1 MSAAKPDLGKL
12 RAGLTGDVIA
22 EGEAGW
28 DAARQAWNLT
38 ADQRPP
44 LVVMA
49 GSLADVAT
57 TVRFAA
63 ANGLKVAPQST
74 GHGATSMGDL
84 AGTILLKTSRLTAVS
99 VDPAARTAT
108 VEAGALWSDVVAPA
122 AEHGLVGLHGMSAAV
137 GVAGYVLGG
146 GIGWLTRR
154 DGFASTHVRSFEVVG
169 ADGEA
174 RRVDATSDPDL
185 FWALRG
191 GGGRP
196 VIVTSFELCLFELR
210 QAFAGALIW
219 PIAEAEAV
227 VDAWRE
233 WIATVPDELTSTI
246 KLVRF
251 PPLPSVP
258 AKLRGRAVVAVTL
271 AFTGTAERGTE
282 LVAPLRAVATPY
294 MDTLATVTGAGLAD
308 VAGDPTNPTPASG
321 HAALV
326 DRIGPDETAALLALA
341 GPGVDTPLV
350 SVEIRQLG
358 GALREAD
365 PDPGAAGIL
374 DSEGLFYSTA
384 PVTSP
389 GAEATILA
397 AQREVAERIAPF
409 SGARDTILTF
419 DEQRPMRD
427 AFTPEVADRL
437 QAIATARDPEG
448 LFVANHVAD

>member
-1 MSAAKPDLGKL
+1 MTAAKPDPGPL
-12 RAGLTGDVIA
+12 RAALAGDVVA

-49 GSLADVAT
+49 GTVADVAA

-84 AGTILLKTSRLTAVS
+84 AGTVLLKTSRLTAVA

-108 VEAGALWSDVVAPA
+108 VEAGALWSDVVGPA
-122 AEHGLVGLHGMSAAV
+122 GEHGLVGLHGLSAAV

-146 GIGWLTRR
+146 GIGWLTRLH
-154 DGFASTHVRSFEVVG
+154 GFASTHVRSFEVVG
-169 ADGEA
+169 ADGEP
-174 RRVDATSDPDL
+174 RRVDAAGDPDL

-196 VIVTSFELCLFELR
+196 AIVTSFELGLFELR
-210 QAFAGALIW
+210 EAFAGALIW

-227 VDAWRE
+227 VGAWRE
-233 WIATVPDELTSTI
+233 WIAAVPNELSSTL
-246 KLVRF
+246 KLIRY

-258 AKLRGRAVVAVTL
+258 DKLRGRAVVAIML
-271 AFTGTAERGTE
+271 AFTGTAERGDE
-282 LVAPLRAVATPY
+282 LVAPLRAVAGPLL
-294 MDTLATVTGAGLAD
+294 DTLGTVSGPALAD

-321 HAALV
+321 HAGLV
-326 DRIGPDETAALLALA
+326 DRIGPDETDALLALA
-341 GPGVDTPLV
+341 GAGVDTPLV
-350 SVEIRQLG
+350 SVEIRHLG
-358 GALREAD
+358 GALRDTA
-365 PDPGAAGIL
+365 PDPGAAGTL
-374 DSEGLFYSTA
+374 AAEGLFYSTA
-384 PVTSP
+384 PITSAQ
-389 GAEATILA
+389 AEAPILA
-397 AQREVAERIAPF
+397 AQREATARIAPF
-409 SGARDTILTF
+409 AGVRDTILTF

-427 AFTPEVADRL
+427 AFAPEAADRL
-437 QAIATARDPEG
+437 EAIAKERDPDG

>member
-1 MSAAKPDLGKL
+1 VSAPKPDTDRL
-12 RAGLTGDVIA
+12 REAITGDVIA
-22 EGEAGW
+22 HGEAGW

-44 LVVMA
+44 LVV
-49 GSLADVAT
+49 LAESAADIAA

-63 ANGLKVAPQST
+63 ANGLRVAPQST

-84 AGTILLKTSRLTAVS
+84 ADTILLKTSRLTGVAI
-99 VDPAARTAT
+99 DPAARIAM

-122 AEHGLVGLHGMSAAV
+122 AEHGLVGLHGLSAAV

-174 RRVDATSDPDL
+174 RHVDAAGDPEL

-196 VIVTSFELCLFELR
+196 AIVTSFELELFELR

-219 PIAEAEAV
+219 PIEEAEAV
-227 VDAWRE
+227 VGAWRE
-233 WIATVPDELTSTI
+233 WIATAPDELSSTL
-246 KLVRF
+246 KLIRY
-251 PPLPSVP
+251 PPLPTVP
-258 AKLRGRAVVAVTL
+258 DQLRGRAVVAIML
-271 AFTGTAERGTE
+271 AFTGTAERGDE

-294 MDTLATVTGAGLAD
+294 MDTLATIAGAGLAD

-326 DRIGPDETAALLALA
+326 DRIGPDEAATLLAVA
-341 GPGVDTPLV
+341 GPEVDTPLV
-350 SVEIRQLG
+350 SVEIRHLG
-358 GALREAD
+358 GALRDAD
-365 PDPGAAGIL
+365 PDPGAAGTL

-384 PVTSP
+384 PVTSSR
-389 GAEATILA
+389 AEEAILA
-397 AQREVAERIAPF
+397 AQREVTERIAPF
-409 SGARDTILTF
+409 SAGRDTILTF

-427 AFTPEVADRL
+427 AFAPEVADRL
-437 QAIATARDPEG
+437 EAISRERDPDG
-448 LFVANHVAD
+448 VLVANHVAD

>member
-1 MSAAKPDLGKL
+1 MSGPQSDAGSL
-12 RAGLTGDVIA
+12 REALSGHVIA

-44 LVVMA
+44 LVV
-49 GSLADVAT
+49 LAESAADIGA

-63 ANGLKVAPQST
+63 ANGLRVAPQST

-84 AGTILLKTSRLTAVS
+84 AGTILLKTSRLTAVA
-99 VDPAARTAT
+99 VDPTTRTAT
-108 VEAGALWSDVVAPA
+108 VEAGAVWSDVVAPA
-122 AEHGLVGLHGMSAAV
+122 AEHGLVGLHGMSGAV

-154 DGFASTHVRSFEVVG
+154 HGFASTHVRSFAVVG
-169 ADGEA
+169 ADGDA
-174 RRVDATSDPDL
+174 RRVDAASDPDL

-196 VIVTSFELCLFELR
+196 VIVTSFELELFELR
-210 QAFAGALIW
+210 EAFAGALIW
-219 PIAEAEAV
+219 PLEEAEAV
-227 VDAWRE
+227 VGAWRE

-251 PPLPSVP
+251 PPLPAV
-258 AKLRGRAVVAVTL
+258 AERLRGRAVVAITL
-271 AFTGTAERGTE
+271 AFTGTAERGSE

-294 MDTLATVTGAGLAD
+294 IDTLTTVSGAGLAD
-308 VAGDPTNPTPASG
+308 VAGDPTNPTPALG
-321 HAALV
+321 HAGLV
-326 DRIGPDETAALLALA
+326 DRIGSAEAEAFLALA

-350 SVEIRQLG
+350 SVEIRHLG
-358 GALREAD
+358 GALRD
-365 PDPGAAGIL
+365 PDRDPGAAGPL
-374 DSEGLFYSTA
+374 DPEGLFYSTA
-384 PVTSP
+384 PVSSP
-389 GAEATILA
+389 QAEAAILA
-397 AQREVAERIAPF
+397 AQREAAERIAPL

-427 AFTPEVADRL
+427 AFAPEVADRL
-437 QAIATARDPEG
+437 EAVAAARDPDG

>member
-1 MSAAKPDLGKL
+1 MGAVDPDLGKL
-12 RAGLTGDVIA
+12 RAALDGDAIA
-22 EGEAGW
+22 QGEAGW

-49 GSLADVAT
+49 GSVADVAT

-63 ANGLKVAPQST
+63 AAGLRVAPQST

-84 AGTILLKTSRLTAVS
+84 AGTILLKTSRLTGVS

-108 VEAGALWSDVVAPA
+108 VQAGALWSDVVGPA
-122 AEHGLVGLHGMSAAV
+122 GEHGLVALHGMSAAV

-146 GIGWLTRR
+146 GIGWLSRLH
-154 DGFASTHVRSFEVVG
+154 GFASTHVRSFEVVG

-174 RRVDATSDPDL
+174 ARVDAASDPDL

-196 VIVTSFELCLFELR
+196 AIVTSFELGLFELDE
-210 QAFAGALIW
+210 AYAGSLIW
-219 PIAEAEAV
+219 SIEQAEV
-227 VDAWRE
+227 VFEAWRG
-233 WIATVPDELTSTI
+233 WIATVPRELSSTI

-258 AKLRGRAVVAVTL
+258 DQLRGRAVVRVTL
-271 AFTGTAERGTE
+271 AYAGPAERGAE
-282 LVAPLRAVATPY
+282 LIAPLRALAAPY
-294 MDTLATVTGAGLAD
+294 MDTVAAIARAGLGD
-308 VAGDPTNPTPASG
+308 VAGDPTNPTPALG
-321 HAALV
+321 YAALL
-326 DRIGPDETAALLALA
+326 DRIGPAETDAVLALA

-350 SVEIRQLG
+350 SLEIRHLG
-358 GALREAD
+358 GALGDAD
-365 PDPGAAGIL
+365 PDPGAAGTL
-374 DSEGLFYSTA
+374 DSEGLVYSTA

-389 GAEATILA
+389 QAEARIRA
-397 AQREVAERIAPF
+397 AQRGVAERIAPF

-419 DEQRPMRD
+419 DEQRRMRD
-427 AFTPEVADRL
+427 AFAPEVADRL
-437 QAIATARDPEG
+437 EAIARERDPDG
-448 LFVANHVAD
+448 LLVSNHVAD

>member
-1 MSAAKPDLGKL
+1 MNKSQADAGPL
-12 RAGLTGDVIA
+12 REALSGDVIA
-22 EGEAGW
+22 RGEAGW

-49 GSLADVAT
+49 GSVADIAT

-63 ANGLKVAPQST
+63 ANGMKVAPQST
-74 GHGATSMGDL
+74 GHGASSMGDL
-84 AGTILLKTSRLTAVS
+84 AGTILLKTSRLTAVA

-108 VEAGALWSDVVAPA
+108 VEAGALWSDVVGPA

-154 DGFASTHVRSFEVVG
+154 DGFASTHVRAFEVVT

-174 RRVDATSDPDL
+174 RRVDATSDPEL

-196 VIVTSFELCLFELR
+196 VIVTSFELELFELR
-210 QAFAGALIW
+210 EAFAGALIW
-219 PIAEAEAV
+219 PIEEAEAV
-227 VDAWRE
+227 VGAWRE
-233 WIATVPDELTSTI
+233 WIATVPDELTSTL

-251 PPLPSVP
+251 PPLPAV
-258 AKLRGRAVVAVTL
+258 ADALRGRAVVAVTL
-271 AFTGTAERGTE
+271 AFTGTAERGAE
-282 LVAPLRAVATPY
+282 LVAPLRAVAAPY
-294 MDTLATVTGAGLAD
+294 MDTLGMVSGAALAD

-321 HAALV
+321 HAALF
-326 DRIGPDETAALLALA
+326 DRIGAAETEAFLALA

-350 SVEIRQLG
+350 SVEIRHLG
-358 GALREAD
+358 GALRNAD
-365 PDPGAAGIL
+365 PDPGAAGTL
-374 DSEGLFYSTA
+374 DAEGLFYSTA

-389 GAEATILA
+389 QAEAAILA
-397 AQREVAERIAPF
+397 AQREVAERVAPF
-409 SGARDTILTF
+409 SGARSTILTF
-419 DEQRPMRD
+419 DEERPLRD
-427 AFTPEVADRL
+427 AFAPEVADRL
-437 QAIATARDPEG
+437 QAISEERDPAG